1 MPEKEKILFSDQS
14 LTPTDEYI
22 FSIIGGK
29 KKLWDNIIGYM
40 RQNYPNSAGEWNYY
54 NDGKRWL
61 FKMVL
66 KKKTIFW
73 LGILKDT
80 FRITFWFGDKA
91 ESFINDSDLPQ
102 RIKEEFRSSKK
113 YGAVRAVSVIMNEPN
128 DVDNVLKL
136 IVIKQ
141 SLK

>member
-1 MPEKEKILFSDQS
+1 MSEKEKISLSDQS
-14 LTPTDEYI
+14 LKPTDAYI
-22 FSIIGGK
+22 FSIIGEK
-29 KKLWDNIIGYM
+29 KIMWEKVMEHMSVSCPG
-40 RQNYPNSAGEWNYY
+40 STGEWNYY

-73 LGILKDT
+73 LGILEDT

-91 ESFINDSDLPQ
+91 EPFVNESDLPQ
-102 RIKEEFRSSKK
+102 IIKEEFRSSKK
-113 YGAVRAVSVIMNEPN
+113 YGAVRALTITMNDLS

-136 IVIKQ
+136 IVIKL

>member
-1 MPEKEKILFSDQS
+1 MSENAKILLSDQS
-14 LTPTDEYI
+14 LKPTDDYI
-22 FSIIGGK
+22 FSIIGEK
-29 KKLWDNIIGYM
+29 KIMWEKVM
-40 RQNYPNSAGEWNYY
+40 EHMSVSYPGSAGEWNYY

-73 LGILKDT
+73 LGILEDT

-91 ESFINDSDLPQ
+91 EPYIIESDLPR
-102 RIKEEFRSSKK
+102 RIKDEFRSSKK
-113 YGAVRAVSVIMNEPN
+113 YGAVRALTITMNELS

-136 IVIKQ
+136 IVIKR